1 MNCAEI
7 QELLSVYID
16 EACTHTEALDVE
28 DHLNTCPECM
38 KEYVWLKKI
47 VEDLNDLEEID
58 VPEGFHE
65 ELMQKI
71 QGEASTKKRFPR
83 FSYRYSIIAAS
94 LCLTVIFGLLGVKMF
109 KEIMLET
116 QKSTMTTAV
125 MESTSTEETVT
136 ESAAV
141 ETYDTA
147 ATENAQMTES
157 TDSAS
162 QSLMLEAPAE
172 TETAT
177 TGQAADTAAVTAEN
191 LEESATMDARMIE
204 EAAPESE
211 MTQSKIAA
219 DGTEAVEAA
228 PAILEEEAQTGV
240 KPETIAL
247 VTLIAAMLYLSGKFF
262 NVGKYRRNQKKKDDY
277 KR

>member
-16 EACTHTEALDVE
+16 EACTHSEALDVE

-47 VEDLNDLEEID
+47 VEELNDLDEID

-116 QKSTMTTAV
+116 QKSTMTAT
-125 MESTSTEETVT
+125 METYDMTSTE
-136 ESAAV
+136 SS
-141 ETYDTA
+141 
-147 ATENAQMTES
+147 QMTES
-157 TDSAS
+157 VDSAS
-162 QSLMLEAPAE
+162 QPFMVEAPAE
-172 TETAT
+172 TYSDGSAAT
-177 TGQAADTAAVTAEN
+177 EIPAEEAAITESDADTAAITAES
-191 LEESATMDARMIE
+191 LEESASMDARMVE
-204 EAAPESE
+204 EAPPEPE
-211 MTQSKIAA
+211 IAQSKIAVNESA
-219 DGTEAVEAA
+219 TAETAEGIVD
-228 PAILEEEAQTGV
+228 EEAKTGV